1 MAWETITYLVPCGRS
16 FTVSERQHERE
27 RVEVGDIY
35 SNLHLHQ
42 DSDSGFYFDVLV
54 VKGYIR

>member
-1 MAWETITYLVPCGRS
+1 MGDNNIPHTLWQELYRFGKTAR
-16 FTVSERQHERE
+16 ERE
-27 RVEVGDIY
+27 MRVEVGDIY

>member
-1 MAWETITYLVPCGRS
+1 MGDDNIPHTL
-16 FTVSERQHERE
+16 RQELYRFGKTARERE

-54 VKGYIR
+54 VKGFIR